1 MFAPDSSIRQK
12 LNPVPE
18 VWTIIRAIQ
27 IGRSPVE
34 IFSPSAD
41 KKVVAALR
49 RQWSGAGVER

>member
-1 MFAPDSSIRQK
+1 M
-12 LNPVPE
+12 
-18 VWTIIRAIQ
+18 IIRAIQ